1 MTRLLC
7 LLICC
12 LSLLITGCSR
22 ESVEQYVGVSY
33 KTTNRFAKNLAP
45 LPGQF
50 EKDIDALNQLIGQFT
65 GNIEVRW
72 GENQVFVS
80 GKRDY
85 VKYTDNYKSRARID
99 FERGVIQV
107 ETVAT
112 DNPKSHLKQAIITTL
127 LTPQDP
133 ASVDLYSAAE
143 VPLEGRPFLEG
154 QVVDHEG
161 KAISWQWRA
170 NRFAEY
176 LLDHRLKKKQVRF
189 QNMYYVTIP
198 MVSDHVA
205 KRSYQYAD
213 IVRRA
218 AKRYDISEQLIYAI
232 IKTESSFN
240 PYAVSWANAYGL
252 MQVVPKTAGRD
263 VFKLVKKR
271 PGQPTPKYLFDPEK
285 NIDTGTAYFYI
296 LKNRYLK
303 AVRDPLSLHYSMIS
317 AYNGGTGNVL
327 RTFDRNRDRAMR
339 DLNSLKPNQVF
350 WALTHRHPSSESR
363 RYLQKVTRYQKEFA
377 NLPQ

>member
-1 MTRLLC
+1 MTRKLC
-7 LLICC
+7 LLVCC
-12 LSLLITGCSR
+12 CSALLVGCSR
-22 ESVEQYVGVSY
+22 ESVEKYVGVDY
-33 KTTNRFAKNLAP
+33 QTTNRFAQNLAP
-45 LPGQF
+45 IPGQF
-50 EKDIDALNQLIGQFT
+50 EKDIDALNQLISQFT
-65 GNIEVRW
+65 GKIEVRW
-72 GENQVFVS
+72 GEDQVFVS

-112 DNPKSHLKQAIITTL
+112 DDPKDHLRQAIVTTL
-127 LTPQDP
+127 LTPRDP
-133 ASVDLYSAAE
+133 ASVDLYSAAK
-143 VPLEGRPFLEG
+143 VPLTGRPFLEG

-161 KAISWQWRA
+161 KAITWEWRA
-170 NRFAEY
+170 NRFANY
-176 LLDHRLKKKQVRF
+176 LIDQRLKKKKVRF
-189 QNMYYVTIP
+189 QNMYFVTIP
-198 MVSDHVA
+198 MVNDHA
-205 KRSYQYAD
+205 AQRSYQYAD

-218 AKRYDISEQLIYAI
+218 SERYGISEKLIYAI

-271 PGQPTPKYLFDPEK
+271 GGQPSPKYLFDPEK

-327 RTFDRNRDRAMR
+327 RTFDRDRRRAMQ
-339 DLNSLKPNQVF
+339 DLNKLRPNQVF

-363 RYLQKVTRYQKEFA
+363 RYLQKVTRYQKEFVK
-377 NLPQ
+377 LP